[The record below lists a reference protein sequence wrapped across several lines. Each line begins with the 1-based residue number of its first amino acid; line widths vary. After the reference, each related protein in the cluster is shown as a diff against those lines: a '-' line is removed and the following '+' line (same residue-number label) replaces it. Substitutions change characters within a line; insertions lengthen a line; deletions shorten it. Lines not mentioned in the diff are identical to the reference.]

1 VSTKSDFWKLHIVL
15 ALQGTEED
23 IKRFM
28 DEFDVFLKEHH
39 KIISHPK
46 MVYTNGRGVI
56 GTVLREVS

>member
-1 VSTKSDFWKLHIVL
+1 VSTKSDFWKLYIVL

-39 KIISHPK
+39 KITSHPK
-46 MVYTNGRGVI
+46 MGYTNGRGVV
-56 GTVLREVS
+56 GTMLRKVS